1 MKTDQKCSLWAR
13 VTISPNHALR
23 ANQNGLIVDQQRH
36 GQKRWLV
43 QFDERYP
50 GGGIDGDKLWLDEH
64 DFSEVVAEAETV
76 DSTDSTATASR
87 SEDLSPLG
95 ELH

>member
-1 MKTDQKCSLWAR
+1 MKAKEKCSLLAR
-13 VTISPNHALR
+13 VTISPNHGLR
-23 ANQNGLIVDQQRH
+23 ANQNGLIIDQQRH

-43 QFDERYP
+43 QFDGRYP

-64 DFSEVVAEAETV
+64 DFSEVIADTETV
-76 DSTDSTATASR
+76 DTPATASR
-87 SEDLSPLG
+87 SRDFFQSS

>member
-1 MKTDQKCSLWAR
+1 MKSKEKCSIWAR
-13 VTISPNHALR
+13 VTISPNHVLR
-23 ANQNGLIVDQQRH
+23 GNQNGLIIDEQRH

-50 GGGIDGDKLWLDEH
+50 GGGIDGDKLWLDER
-64 DFSEVVAEAETV
+64 DFSEVVAEPETA
-76 DSTDSTATASR
+76 DTKATASG
-87 SEDLSPLG
+87 SQDFSQLG

>member
-1 MKTDQKCSLWAR
+1 MKTKEKCSIWAR
-13 VTISPNHALR
+13 VTISPSHALR
-23 ANQNGLIVDQQRH
+23 SNQSGLIIDEQRH

-64 DFSEVVAEAETV
+64 DFAEVIADAETL
-76 DSTDSTATASR
+76 DSTATASR
-87 SEDLSPLG
+87 SQGFSLLG